1 MIICVCKGI
10 TQNQLE
16 NMLDHGQSKKDI
28 LRLAKYTDL
37 PIKDFI
43 NLYCD
48 KTDGFVHF
56 KERRKNGECQFL
68 EKKRCSIYAAR
79 PTQCRT

>member
-28 LRLAKYTDL
+28 LKRLMIGQDCG
-37 PIKDFI
+37 ICVKDAI
-43 NLYCD
+43 D
-48 KTDGFVHF
+48 IIEKDRIE
-56 KERRKNGECQFL
+56 KSKNPSS
-68 EKKRCSIYAAR
+68 K
-79 PTQCRT
+79 